1 MVVVALDGDDN
12 GGGGLITTFSVLLF
26 FLPFDNDIRVL
37 IKQIF
42 LLYFYVFLNDF
53 LIILLSNL
61 FVASI
66 LVNGVNFFMF
76 VKIVKLSYVDQLNI
90 NDTLKERKIGKWSKF
105 FQKKMNNPHFSVCY
119 FSVFIH
125 SRHMASGLFQPL
137 SLSISLRHKHTLLTC
152 IFPIFV

>member
-26 FLPFDNDIRVL
+26 SLPFDNDIRVL

-90 NDTLKERKIGKWSKF
+90 NDTLKERKIGKWSKI
-105 FQKKMNNPHFSVCY
+105 FQKKMNNPHFLSVI
-119 FSVFIH
+119 SVFLFIQDTWLPDSY
-125 SRHMASGLFQPL
+125 SRFLFP
-137 SLSISLRHKHTLLTC
+137 SPYVTSTLC
-152 IFPIFV
+152 